1 MKAGKYIKA
10 ERKAKGLTQKELAEK
25 ANISRSYLADLE
37 QDRYNPSLDTLF
49 EIATALGISV
59 YRLMGL
65 PDTSALNDVS
75 YDLLAMTAYDNG
87 LDAALELLQKQKTM
101 VPVLGDVA
109 AGLPMYAEENIIDYE
124 ELSPDIVREGD
135 ELFGLRIKGR
145 SMEPRMLDGDV
156 VIVRKQ
162 EDVDNGDIAVVLVNG
177 DSATVKKIKK
187 GPDGLMLIPNNPAF
201 EPMFYS
207 NEDIQSLPVAIL
219 GKVVELRG
227 KF

>member
-1 MKAGKYIKA
+1 MDTRIR
-10 ERKAKGLTQKELAEK
+10 ELRKKRGISMKELGNEVGVAEST
-25 ANISRSYLADLE
+25 ISQYERGKREPNYETTIRLAQFFKVPVGYL
-37 QDRYNPSLDTLF
+37 
-49 EIATALGISV
+49 LGIEESGAEDV
-59 YRLMGL
+59 ILTTLMNNNM
-65 PDTSALNDVS
+65 TEAV
-75 YDLLAMTAYDNG
+75 DLLK
-87 LDAALELLQKQKTM
+87 EQRSKKVV

-124 ELSPDIVREGD
+124 ELSPDIVRAGE
-135 ELFGLRIKGR
+135 EYFGLRIRGR

-162 EDVDNGDIAVVLVNG
+162 DDADNGDIAVVLVNG

-207 NEDIQSLPVAIL
+207 NDDIQRLPVAIL

>member
-1 MKAGKYIKA
+1 MKTGKFIKA

-49 EIATALGISV
+49 EIATALGISA

-65 PDTSALNDVS
+65 PDTPALNDVS

-87 LDAALELLQKQKTM
+87 LDAALELLQKQKTV
-101 VPVLGDVA
+101 VPVLGEVA

-124 ELSPDIVREGD
+124 ELSPDIAREGD

-187 GPDGLMLIPNNPAF
+187 GPDGVMLIPNNPAF

-207 NEDIQSLPVAIL
+207 NDDIQSLPVAIL

>member
-1 MKAGKYIKA
+1 MDTRIR
-10 ERKAKGLTQKELAEK
+10 ELRKKRGISMKELGNEVGVAEST
-25 ANISRSYLADLE
+25 ISQYERGKREPNYETTIRLAQFFKVPVGYL
-37 QDRYNPSLDTLF
+37 
-49 EIATALGISV
+49 LGIEESGAEDV
-59 YRLMGL
+59 ILTTLMNNNM
-65 PDTSALNDVS
+65 TEAV
-75 YDLLAMTAYDNG
+75 DLLK
-87 LDAALELLQKQKTM
+87 EQRRKKVV

-124 ELSPDIVREGD
+124 ELSPDIVRAGE
-135 ELFGLRIKGR
+135 EYFGLRIRGR

-162 EDVDNGDIAVVLVNG
+162 DDADNGDIAVVLVNG

-207 NEDIQSLPVAIL
+207 NDDIQRLPVAIL

>member
-1 MKAGKYIKA
+1 MFQTRLKELREAAGYKSQQSFADAFGVAQSTIGNWEAGKREPNYETTIRLAQFFKVPVGYLLGIEESGA
-10 ERKAKGLTQKELAEK
+10 EDVIL
-25 ANISRSYLADLE
+25 
-37 QDRYNPSLDTLF
+37 
-49 EIATALGISV
+49 TALMDNNMTEAV
-59 YRLMGL
+59 
-65 PDTSALNDVS
+65 
-75 YDLLAMTAYDNG
+75 DLLK
-87 LDAALELLQKQKTM
+87 EQRRKKIV

-187 GPDGLMLIPNNPAF
+187 GPDGVMLIPNNPAF

-207 NEDIQSLPVAIL
+207 NDDIQSLPVIIL

>member
-1 MKAGKYIKA
+1 VFQTRIKELREKAGYKSQQSFADAFGVAQSTVGGWEAGKREPNYETTIKLSQFF
-10 ERKAKGLTQKELAEK
+10 GVPVD
-25 ANISRSYLADLE
+25 YL
-37 QDRYNPSLDTLF
+37 
-49 EIATALGISV
+49 LGIDYSKENST
-59 YRLMGL
+59 M
-65 PDTSALNDVS
+65 D
-75 YDLLAMTAYDNG
+75 
-87 LDAALELLQKQKTM
+87 KTRVM

-124 ELSPDIVREGD
+124 ELSPDIVRAGE
-135 ELFGLRIKGR
+135 EYFGLRIRGR

-162 EDVDNGDIAVVLVNG
+162 DDVDTGDIAVVLVNG

-187 GPDGLMLIPNNPAF
+187 GPDGVMLIPNNPAF

-207 NEDIQSLPVAIL
+207 NDDIKRLPVAIL

>member
-1 MKAGKYIKA
+1 MFQTRLKELREAAGYKSQQSFADAFGVAQSTVGNWEAGKREPNYETTI
-10 ERKAKGLTQKELAEK
+10 RLAQFFK
-25 ANISRSYLADLE
+25 VPVGYL
-37 QDRYNPSLDTLF
+37 
-49 EIATALGISV
+49 LGIEESGAEDV
-59 YRLMGL
+59 ILTTLM
-65 PDTSALNDVS
+65 DNN
-75 YDLLAMTAYDNG
+75 MTEAV
-87 LDAALELLQKQKTM
+87 ELLKEQRRKKIV

-124 ELSPDIVREGD
+124 ELSPDIVRAGE
-135 ELFGLRIKGR
+135 EYFGLRIRGR

-162 EDVDNGDIAVVLVNG
+162 ETADNGDIAVVLVNG

-219 GKVVELRG
+219 GKVVEIRG